1 VTTTTHT
8 PEPHPISRWLFA
20 LIPFAALI
28 ILMPMFHH
36 GISCGHDLTFHI
48 TNWVEVSQQWRQG
61 IVFPRW
67 AVSPNYTAGEP
78 RFIFYPPASTML
90 GAALGEITGWA
101 AAPFVF
107 LFVVLCAAGAAMYRF
122 ARLSLLPA
130 AALTAALLY
139 IANPYT
145 LFVIYTRSA
154 YAELV
159 AAAILPLLFLAVL
172 RPRIHIA
179 LVAETVAGLWLA
191 NAPAAVI
198 GMYAL
203 LVLAL
208 LAAWRHRS
216 LQHLLRIAAGTALG
230 FAVAAIY
237 IIPAAYERSW
247 VQIDRVK
254 QAAYEFRNN
263 FLFGHMG
270 EPMHDHVLH
279 QASWIAV
286 ILLAVI
292 AISTAVL
299 LLQRRH
305 WHVLQRRVFFLL
317 AILSAVILFL
327 LLPISAFAWQHV
339 PELAFLQFPWRW
351 TLALAPI
358 AALLLAAAL
367 SRVYARWVPI
377 VLALLV
383 LLFSHHAGYHN
394 FHQACDPEDTPRGIV
409 ASLDLN
415 AESAGLGQ
423 EGTDE
428 YTPIGADTD
437 DLQHDAP
444 RVWLYNAAELPELQP
459 AKHVELPQ
467 HPTIIQ
473 WSPEYKHFSV
483 DVPENS
489 IAILQLMDYPA
500 WQVRVHTPGA
510 PADSAFS
517 VGRYVQ
523 QNLWKVHPASSGQLQ
538 IRLPAGRHDVEVKFD
553 HTGDRILADV
563 ISGLSMLLLAWV
575 AWRERHYHAHLR
587 HHAHPD
593 DAQPLEPPV

>member
-1 VTTTTHT
+1 MTTITHS
-8 PEPHPISRWLFA
+8 PEKAAISRWLFA
-20 LIPFAALI
+20 LIPLAALVV
-28 ILMPMFHH
+28 LMPMFHH

-107 LFVVLCAAGAAMYRF
+107 IFVALCAAGAAMYRF

-130 AALTAALLY
+130 AALAAALLY

-154 YAELV
+154 FSELV

-191 NAPAAVI
+191 NAPAAVL

-230 FAVAAIY
+230 FAVATIY
-237 IIPAAYERSW
+237 ILPAAYERRW

-270 EPMHDHVLH
+270 EPLHDQVLH

-286 ILLAVI
+286 LLLAII

-299 LLQRRH
+299 LLQHRH
-305 WHVLQRRVFFLL
+305 WHLLQRRVFFLL

-327 LLPISAFAWQHV
+327 LLPISAFAWHIV

-351 TLALAPI
+351 TIALAPI

-367 SRVYARWVPI
+367 SHVYKRWVVI
-377 VLALLV
+377 VLACLV
-383 LLFSHHAGYHN
+383 VLFSHHAAYHH
-394 FHQACDPEDTPRGIV
+394 FHQACDPEDTPAGIV
-409 ASLDLN
+409 ASFNLN
-415 AESAGLGQ
+415 AESAGPGQ

-428 YTPIGADTD
+428 YTPVGANTD

-444 RVWLYNAAELPELQP
+444 RVWLYNAAEVGESQP
-459 AKHVELPQ
+459 AQ
-467 HPTIIQ
+467 HNEIRQHAVIEQ
-473 WSPEYKHFSV
+473 WSPEYKHFSAN
-483 DVPENS
+483 VPTDT

-500 WQVRVHTPGA
+500 WQVRIDGQ
-510 PADSAFS
+510 PAKKA
-517 VGRYVQ
+517 VT
-523 QNLWKVHPASSGQLQ
+523 ASSGQIQIALQ
-538 IRLPAGRHDVEVKFD
+538 GGHSDVEVKFV
-553 HTGDRILADV
+553 HTADRILADI
-563 ISGLSMLLLAWV
+563 ISALALLLLAWV
-575 AWRERHYHAHLR
+575 AWRERHYHSHSRR
-587 HHAHPD
+587 HVHPQH
-593 DAQPLEPPV
+593 DAPDVEPPV